1 MVSRRTQEED
11 EKKRNCW
18 HKLCFELFLNNKLRI
33 YVFVGEGFMT
43 NLFFYY
49 GAVSLLLRIFMSVNN
64 YYARHSSVSA
74 RRSL

>member
-1 MVSRRTQEED
+1 MKERKIIKANLWCRGEQEGD

-33 YVFVGEGFMT
+33 YVLVGEGFMT

-49 GAVSLLLRIFMSVNN
+49 GAVSPLAEDFYVRE
-64 YYARHSSVSA
+64 
-74 RRSL
+74 